1 MEKKT
6 YQTPQ
11 LECLGSVRELTQLV
25 RPPTNCSALPTDFS
39 SEDALCEPEIP

>member
-1 MEKKT
+1 MDKKT
-6 YQTPQ
+6 YETPQ

-39 SEDALCEPEIP
+39 SEDAFCEPELP